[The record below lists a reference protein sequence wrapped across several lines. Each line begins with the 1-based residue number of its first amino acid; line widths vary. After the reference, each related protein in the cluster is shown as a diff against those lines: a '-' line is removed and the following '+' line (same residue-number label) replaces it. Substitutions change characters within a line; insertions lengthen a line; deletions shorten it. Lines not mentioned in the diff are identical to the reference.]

1 MYSSSC
7 PPGQLALDPCSVTL
21 IPSRTRLH
29 QLVSAPEGEEDAG
42 YESNAFAS
50 PDGHDGPQFA
60 LSVCSE
66 QGLRDGKNHYP
77 HDSWQTGRDDIEDVP
92 RRGSGK
98 HFRGGHNEK
107 KMQLR
112 VEELLGP
119 RSQYV

>member
-1 MYSSSC
+1 M
-7 PPGQLALDPCSVTL
+7 TL
-21 IPSRTRLH
+21 IQSGTRLH
-29 QLVSAPEGEEDAG
+29 QLVSAPEGEDDVG

-50 PDGHDGPQFA
+50 PDGHDGPRFA

-66 QGLRDGKNHYP
+66 QGLRDGENICP
-77 HDSWQTGRDDIEDVP
+77 RDSWQTGRDDIEDVP
-92 RRGSGK
+92 RCGLGK
-98 HFRGGHNEK
+98 HFRGGHTEK